1 MEMAGAGHRR
11 GSDTKA
17 EIRKVA
23 LELFAAQGYD
33 ATSLR
38 EIAERL
44 GISKAALYYHFDGK
58 EDIVRSLFTEHLA
71 ALDDLVE
78 WARTQPPGP
87 RLRVQVIDRMIDLI
101 SQQGLQAVRFAF
113 ANQHVVKEL
122 HPGRENVF
130 ERLTAL
136 FEALTGPDA
145 SVEEALRIRMALFS
159 VNLAFFAAQGL
170 DATDEQ
176 VTAAARDVAHLLN
189 PPDAAPRPPS
199 AGPVAGAGPV

>member
-1 MEMAGAGHRR
+1 MAGAGHRR

-23 LELFAAQGYD
+23 LELFAAQGYE

-44 GISKAALYYHFDGK
+44 GITKAALYYHFNGK

-71 ALDDLVE
+71 ALDELVD

-87 RLRVQVIDRMIDLI
+87 RLRAQTIDRMIDLV
-101 SQQGLQAVRFAF
+101 SRQGLQAVRFAF

-136 FEALTGPDA
+136 FDALTGPDA

-170 DATDEQ
+170 DASNEQ
-176 VTAAARDVAHLLN
+176 VVAAARDIAQLLN
-189 PPDAAPRPPS
+189 PPAERDAEPAPDALRQT
-199 AGPVAGAGPV
+199 

>member
-1 MEMAGAGHRR
+1 MKMAGAGHRR

-23 LELFAAQGYD
+23 LDLFAAQGYE

-44 GISKAALYYHFDGK
+44 GITKAALYYHFNGK
-58 EDIVRSLFTEHLA
+58 EDIVRSLFTEHLE
-71 ALDDLVE
+71 ALDELVD

-87 RLRVQVIDRMIDLI
+87 RLRAQTIDRMIDLV
-101 SQQGLQAVRFAF
+101 SRQGLQAVRFAF

-122 HPGRENVF
+122 HSGRENVF

-136 FEALTGPDA
+136 FDALTGPDA

-170 DATDEQ
+170 EASNEQ
-176 VTAAARDVAHLLN
+176 VVAAARDIAQLLN
-189 PPDAAPRPPS
+189 PPAECDAEPAPDAVRQP
-199 AGPVAGAGPV
+199 